1 MFENDDT
8 VLIKGLKK
16 VVNVK
21 FSKETHLIETS
32 YDRQVEIKRNH
43 ISSIEI
49 LLKQEFSDGLQIS
62 MNIKDITIPLIIHY
76 YLLRAFR
83 TLHKCS

>member
-1 MFENDDT
+1 MLN
-8 VLIKGLKK
+8 
-16 VVNVK
+16 
-21 FSKETHLIETS
+21 SQETRILRQTS
-32 YDRQVEIKRNH
+32 YDRLKSRKS
-43 ISSIEI
+43 ISAMQKI

-83 TLHKCS
+83 TLHKSFHAKS